1 MDNIFGI
8 FNEGYSLTGLF
19 VGLGVV
25 TIIVTLVL
33 YIIHL
38 KSKLNNFENPRYG
51 FLGKNIYPLIG
62 FITLGS
68 ILLFAMYGSVAPTP
82 SDTQADVTIDGEI
95 SATVKSQTMA
105 LVNVNFEFVPYVSG
119 KPWGTSGDT
128 FDIYWNIK
136 GKENFTK
143 YELARSA
150 SNPSNFDLSIPK
162 DSYKVEITLVYK
174 EKSYNFEDRITY

>member
-8 FNEGYSLTGLF
+8 YDQGYSLTGLLI
-19 VGLGVV
+19 GLVIISV
-25 TIIVTLVL
+25 IVTLVL
-33 YIIHL
+33 YIFHL
-38 KSKLNNFENPRYG
+38 KSRLNNFENPRYG

-68 ILLFAMYGSVAPTP
+68 IILFAMYGSVAPTP

-95 SATVKSQTMA
+95 SANVNSQTMA
-105 LVNVNFEFVPYVSG
+105 LVNVNLGFVPYVSG

-128 FDIYWNIK
+128 FDSYWDIQ
-136 GKENFTK
+136 GKESFTK
-143 YELARSA
+143 YELSRSA

-162 DSYKVEITLVYK
+162 DSYKIEITLVYR
-174 EKSYNFEDRITY
+174 EKSYTFEDRITY